1 MDIKYW
7 DKQNKIYISKE
18 EAMSKYMHGIRRHV
32 YVKIDDLIKG
42 GGLPKEN
49 LSFNCDYVII
59 CKKQAYKLVNPIDHP
74 APNTITLEDN
84 WAGEVVM
91 VENNKGQGLL
101 DLKTGELIIPFSKSN
116 YEIYPIS
123 KDYFCIIDPSLENK
137 KIVNR
142 KQVVLDEIHGTYV
155 KSSDKLMRH
164 SIKRSNGQYVLDGR
178 ITISSL
184 QRKEQTIA
192 DHKNLEKTISN
203 LKKSGMT
210 IEELLKLVNKMY
222 NRHDPNMGM

>member
-1 MDIKYW
+1 M
-7 DKQNKIYISKE
+7 
-18 EAMSKYMHGIRRHV
+18 IRT
-32 YVKIDDLIKG
+32 K
-42 GGLPKEN
+42 
-49 LSFNCDYVII
+49 
-59 CKKQAYKLVNPIDHP
+59 
-74 APNTITLEDN
+74 
-84 WAGEVVM
+84 
-91 VENNKGQGLL
+91 
-101 DLKTGELIIPFSKSN
+101 KTGELIIPFSKSN

-123 KDYFCIIDPSLENK
+123 KDYFCIVDPSLENK